1 MIERFLLY
9 LTHQKRYSLN
19 TVNAYKRDLEQF
31 AKYIGSQEELTKVIP
46 SDVRSWLL
54 LLLKEGQRVSS
65 VHRKISTLKSFYKYL
80 IQEGHIGTNP
90 ATVVSVPKQEKRL
103 PTFLKEK
110 QTRELF
116 QQIDYTNDFE
126 GVRDRLI
133 LQIFYGTGMRV
144 SELVMLK
151 DVDVDISQKTLKVL
165 GKRKKERIIPLLP
178 ILVEEIRDY
187 IVRRNRE
194 VGVNP
199 YLFVTK
205 NNVALNRG
213 QVYYIVKKYVSQVST
228 AVKRSP
234 HILRHT
240 FATQMLNNGADV
252 NALKDFLGHS
262 SLSAT
267 QVYTHSTRE
276 QLKKDYKQAH
286 PRA

>member
-1 MIERFLLY
+1 MVERFLLY
-9 LTHQKRYSLN
+9 LMHQKRYSQN

-31 AKYIGSQEELTKVIP
+31 AEYVGSQEALLTILP

-54 LLLKEGQRVSS
+54 LLLKEGQRTSS

-80 IQEGHIGTNP
+80 IQEGHIKTNP
-90 ATVVSVPKQEKRL
+90 ATTVSVPKQEKRL

-116 QQIDYTNDFE
+116 QKIDYTNDFE

-151 DVDVDISQKTLKVL
+151 DVDIDMGQKTLKVL

-178 ILVEEIRDY
+178 VLVEEIRDY

-194 VGVNP
+194 VGANH

-205 NNVALNRG
+205 NNVVLNRG
-213 QVYYIVKKYVSQVST
+213 QVYYIVKKYLSQVST
-228 AVKRSP
+228 AIKRSP

-252 NALKDFLGHS
+252 NALKEFLGHS

-267 QVYTHSTRE
+267 QVYTHNTRE